1 MITRHLSTRWWS
13 YAQVADAVTK
23 LREICMASLSARIS
37 GTACSTSGKKPFA
50 SAGEGAVALS
60 DRAAR

>member
-1 MITRHLSTRWWS
+1 
-13 YAQVADAVTK
+13 VTK
-23 LREICMASLSARIS
+23 LREICVALPDVSERAHF
-37 GTACSTSGKKPFA
+37 GVACSTSGKKPFT